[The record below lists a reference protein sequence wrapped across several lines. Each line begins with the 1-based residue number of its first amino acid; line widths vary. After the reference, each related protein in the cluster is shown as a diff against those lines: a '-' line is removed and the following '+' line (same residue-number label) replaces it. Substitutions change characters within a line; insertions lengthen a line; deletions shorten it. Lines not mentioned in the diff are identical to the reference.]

1 MRSLINYIMIIFAS
15 IFMVA
20 CQTTP
25 THNHLDAGARPH
37 IKTVDSILIA
47 KQTKIGADI
56 KQGSELAKILSFA
69 QANPIPI
76 LVDAG
81 VTGVRLMHA
90 HRLAKPMRKT
100 LDGFDFPVE
109 FREHVKQSLAGSKLN
124 MVDEI
129 QLRRQEHE
137 GFRGQYILNS
147 EADAVLMIDMRYGF
161 TPKFDRLYVAASA
174 LMFPKT
180 DELTP
185 FQEERGNDQLLEL
198 SDNIYRNSFVAA
210 VSPDDPDGSTSEN
223 AAYWASLSE
232 EELTVIL
239 QAAALRLSDHLAE
252 DISLDDVTAPRAPKT
267 ADDSSDNDQVKPN
280 HKDTIE
286 VEVDET
292 HASLSKSQKDS

>member
-1 MRSLINYIMIIFAS
+1 MVIFAS
-15 IFMVA
+15 IFIVA

-25 THNHLDAGARPH
+25 TYNHLDAGARPH

-56 KQGSELAKILSFA
+56 KKGSDLAKVLSFA

-90 HRLAKPMRKT
+90 HRLAKPMRET

-109 FREHVKQSLAGSKLN
+109 FREHVQQSLAGSKMG

-129 QLRRQEHE
+129 RLRRQEYE
-137 GFRGQYILNS
+137 GFRGQYILSS
-147 EADAVLMIDMRYGF
+147 EADAVLMIDMKYGF

-174 LMFPKT
+174 IMFPRT
-180 DELTP
+180 DELQP
-185 FQEERGNDQLLEL
+185 FQEQRGSDQLLEV
-198 SDNIYRNSFVAA
+198 SDNIYRNNFVAS

-239 QAAALRLSDHLAE
+239 QAAALRLSDLLAE

-267 ADDSSDNDQVKPN
+267 ADDSPDNDKVKPIQ
-280 HKDTIE
+280 KDIIDI
-286 VEVDET
+286 EVDE
-292 HASLSKSQKDS
+292 AEPSQSKPDVDS